1 MASVQSKLITDCKHD
16 TSCIVQSICV
26 TYSVHSIYITV
37 DIQREQSI
45 TLQFRIY
52 RLLFNNT

>member
-1 MASVQSKLITDCKHD
+1 MIQAVLFNRSVLRTPY
-16 TSCIVQSICV
+16 TV
-26 TYSVHSIYITV
+26 YITV